1 MQKKKIILIILFI
14 FIIVFFTA
22 GITYSMFHSEK
33 ELESVNSY
41 LDSFV
46 FNDESL
52 DQIDVNIDNLY
63 PGNVVEYPFYI
74 SNNKNNKVSDTKIMY
89 QLTIKTF
96 HFIPLNIS
104 LYKVVNNVDT
114 LVGVCDETYSR
125 NTSNELVC
133 NMQEEELDKE
143 NKEQNN
149 YKLKVEFPS
158 QYSSVEYSN
167 LADFIRLEIKSYQK
181 M

>member
-1 MQKKKIILIILFI
+1 MKKKKIILLIIFI
-14 FIIVFFTA
+14 FIIVFLAA
-22 GITYSMFHSEK
+22 GVTYSMFHSEK
-33 ELESVNSY
+33 ELESVNSN
-41 LDSFV
+41 LANFV

-63 PGNVVEYPFYI
+63 PGNELEYSFYI

-89 QLTIKTF
+89 QLTIKTY

-125 NTSNELVC
+125 NSSNELVC
-133 NMQEEELDKE
+133 NMPTEELDKE
-143 NKEQNN
+143 NTEQNN
-149 YKLKVEFPS
+149 YKLKVVFPS
-158 QYSSVEYSN
+158 QYSGVEYSN
-167 LADFIRLEIKSYQK
+167 LADFIRIEIRSYQK

>member
-1 MQKKKIILIILFI
+1 MNKKKKILIALFI
-14 FIIVFFTA
+14 SIIIFLAA
-22 GITYSMFHSEK
+22 GVTYSMFHSEA
-33 ELESVNSY
+33 ELESVNSNIA
-41 LDSFV
+41 SFV

-63 PGNVVEYPFYI
+63 PGNELEYQFYI
-74 SNNKNNKVSDTKIMY
+74 SNNKNNKISDTKIMY
-89 QLTIKTF
+89 QLTIKTY

-104 LYKVVNNVDT
+104 LYKIVNNSDI

-125 NTSNELVC
+125 NSNNELVC
-133 NMQEEELDKE
+133 NMPIEELDKE
-143 NKEQNN
+143 NKKQNN

-158 QYSSVEYSN
+158 EYSGVEYSN

>member
-1 MQKKKIILIILFI
+1 MNKKKKILIALFI
-14 FIIVFFTA
+14 SIIMFLAA
-22 GITYSMFHSEK
+22 GVTYSMFHSET
-33 ELESVNSY
+33 ELESVNSNIA
-41 LDSFV
+41 SFV

-52 DQIDVNIDNLY
+52 GQIDVNIDNLY
-63 PGNVVEYPFYI
+63 PGNELEYQFYI
-74 SNNKNNKVSDTKIMY
+74 SNNKNNKISDTKIMY
-89 QLTIKTF
+89 QLTIKTY

-104 LYKVVNNVDT
+104 LYKIVNNSDI

-125 NTSNELVC
+125 NSNNELVC
-133 NMQEEELDKE
+133 NMPIEELDKE
-143 NKEQNN
+143 NKKQNN

-158 QYSSVEYSN
+158 EYSGVEYSN